1 MTRVVLRPREFDA
14 VIFDLDGVIT
24 RTAVVHEN
32 AWASLFDSYLR
43 GRSVE
48 NQEVFEPFTSEDY
61 GLYVD
66 GKPRYDGVKS
76 FLESRGI
83 ELEWGHPSD
92 PPESETICGL
102 GNRKN
107 AEFLRL
113 VAKDGVE
120 PFESSVRLVHALQ
133 DAGVGT
139 ALFSASRNVAEVLEA
154 ADISDLFPVIVDGR
168 AVSELGLAGKPQPD
182 QLLETARRLGASPRR
197 TAVVEDAIS
206 GVMSGRRGGFGLIIG
221 VDRKG
226 QAAALAEHADVVVSD
241 LDEVDVDPKD
251 DEPAMRSDLPSATTS
266 YEELRSLAGT
276 RRPVVFLDYDGVL
289 SPIVEHPDLATLSP
303 EMSSVLERL
312 ASTTTVAIVS
322 GRDVEDVMDK
332 VGLSGLYYAGSHGFD
347 IRTPSGAPVA
357 DGDLPQF
364 DEFPPA
370 LDGAEAE
377 LREHLAA
384 VPGANVER
392 KRFAIAVHF
401 RQVPDDYH
409 AAVRDAV
416 ERVAPGYPTLR
427 VAGGK
432 MIYELR
438 PDFDWD
444 KGTALLWLLTEIGL
458 DEASVLP
465 IYLGDD
471 VTDEDAFRVLRGRG
485 VGVVVGREEL
495 PTSAHYS
502 VEDTDEVRVYLD
514 QLRQLAEEIHR

>member
-1 MTRVVLRPREFDA
+1 
-14 VIFDLDGVIT
+14 
-24 RTAVVHEN
+24 
-32 AWASLFDSYLR
+32 
-43 GRSVE
+43 
-48 NQEVFEPFTSEDY
+48 
-61 GLYVD
+61 
-66 GKPRYDGVKS
+66 
-76 FLESRGI
+76 
-83 ELEWGHPSD
+83 
-92 PPESETICGL
+92 
-102 GNRKN
+102 
-107 AEFLRL
+107 
-113 VAKDGVE
+113 
-120 PFESSVRLVHALQ
+120 
-133 DAGVGT
+133 
-139 ALFSASRNVAEVLEA
+139 
-154 ADISDLFPVIVDGR
+154 
-168 AVSELGLAGKPQPD
+168 
-182 QLLETARRLGASPRR
+182 
-197 TAVVEDAIS
+197 
-206 GVMSGRRGGFGLIIG
+206 
-221 VDRKG
+221 
-226 QAAALAEHADVVVSD
+226 
-241 LDEVDVDPKD
+241 
-251 DEPAMRSDLPSATTS
+251 MRSDLPSATTS

-364 DEFPPA
+364 DEFLPA